1 MKLSL
6 TIDSNPLDIELDEV
20 VAGLLG
26 VRLGLPPAPAA
37 ALQAPITRHLNDT
50 AGPWTLDAEHMRARI
65 LRKVILDIADPAL
78 LLRYLSD

>member
-26 VRLGLPPAPAA
+26 VRLGLPPAPVA
-37 ALQAPITRHLNDT
+37 ALQAPITRHLNET
-50 AGPWTLDAEHMRARI
+50 VGPWTLDADHSQRMSLAQAAVDHMAHQ
-65 LRKVILDIADPAL
+65 VAA
-78 LLRYLSD
+78 

>member
-1 MKLSL
+1 M
-6 TIDSNPLDIELDEV
+6 
-20 VAGLLG
+20 
-26 VRLGLPPAPAA
+26 A